1 MEWYEMTN
9 QDILDSKDDWIDNYS
24 SSMTWEE
31 YWKEYLWWK
40 TEKNDKQ
47 RNYKRNKDI
56 TYKTVGKIKSVSL
69 GYEVNKYTPTF
80 SLNTSGYLI
89 MNWDE

>member
-1 MEWYEMTN
+1 MTN

-31 YWKEYLWWK
+31 YWKENLWWK
-40 TEKNDKQ
+40 TEKKDKQ

-56 TYKTVGKIKSVSL
+56 VYKTGGKTKSVSL
-69 GYEVNKYTPTF
+69 EYEVNKHVPTF
-80 SLNTSGYLI
+80 SLNSGGYII
-89 MNWDE
+89 MDWNE